1 MRKPALANFRG
12 LLLGAAAF
20 VCGCDKPHDVATS
33 AASVAIPAPPAPP
46 AAAVQAIYD
55 RSCKTCHAIPG
66 SGAPQTGDI
75 KAWAPR
81 IASGAQVLLDHTF
94 NGYKGMPPMGACMD
108 CNEGQYR
115 ALIEYMSGAQLDKK

>member
-12 LLLGAAAF
+12 LLLLAAALI
-20 VCGCDKPHDVATS
+20 CGCDKTHDGATS
-33 AASVAIPAPPAPP
+33 AASIATPAPLAPQ
-46 AAAVQAIYD
+46 AGAVQAIYD

-66 SGAPQTGDI
+66 SGAPQTGDV

-108 CNEGQYR
+108 CNEEQYR
-115 ALIEYMSGAQLDKK
+115 ALVEYMSSAKLDEK